1 MCNLTLSFAGD
12 VVLPSSNFAAR
23 TVTPGQLKD
32 SPNDAMEVALR
43 LGDLADLTV
52 SNEAGPLTVD
62 VSVIF
67 ISGFL

>member
-1 MCNLTLSFAGD
+1 M
-12 VVLPSSNFAAR
+12 LPSSNFAAR

-32 SPNDAMEVALR
+32 APNDAMEVALR

-62 VSVIF
+62 VGAIF
-67 ISGFL
+67 TSRFLLVPK